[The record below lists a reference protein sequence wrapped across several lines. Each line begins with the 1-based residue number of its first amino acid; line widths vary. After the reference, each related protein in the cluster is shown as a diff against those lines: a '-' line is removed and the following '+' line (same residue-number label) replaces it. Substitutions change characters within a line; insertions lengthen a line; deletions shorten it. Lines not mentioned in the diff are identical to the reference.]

1 MWLPPAFRSARFG
14 THALPPARH
23 FEGEE
28 EFDAGNAATPL
39 DQIVTDRLTAD
50 DYPVVSLGQW
60 TNFAELATG
69 LGWATA
75 DQPSYNRAS
84 GRTGDSLPIDNVERA
99 VLLRRAFEEYKAAAC
114 CADEVLAPN
123 SVRLTDYTQGLTPV
137 LWALQVVNAL
147 PYPLLARTEWFA
159 LNDHE
164 NPDDIKVAS
173 FLRNEGLVTISSQ
186 VKKIILLVSAPQK
199 RIRIGGAEVPASSS
213 SKFPE
218 IALIRDPSGENI
230 ARFAL

>member
-84 GRTGDSLPIDNVERA
+84 GRTGDSLSIDNVERA

-123 SVRLTDYTQGLTPV
+123 SNKPPEELSDVC
-137 LWALQVVNAL
+137 
-147 PYPLLARTEWFA
+147 ARAGSE
-159 LNDHE
+159 LM
-164 NPDDIKVAS
+164 PQPCRPMPS
-173 FLRNEGLVTISSQ
+173 
-186 VKKIILLVSAPQK
+186 LLVQT
-199 RIRIGGAEVPASSS
+199 IQIGHH
-213 SKFPE
+213 
-218 IALIRDPSGENI
+218 
-230 ARFAL
+230 